1 MNKVLVSLLLTLGLT
16 GVAQAA
22 GDAEAGQGKVA
33 VCGACHGA
41 DGNSPAPNFPKLAG
55 QGERYLLKQLHD
67 IKSGARPVVEMTGM
81 LDNLSEQ
88 DMADI
93 AAYFSSQK
101 MSVGAADPKLVERG
115 EALFRG
121 GKLEEGMPSCIGCH
135 SPNGAGL
142 AAAGFPHLGGQHAQY
157 VAKQLTDFREG
168 NRTNDGDAMIM
179 RAIAAKPDIL
189 LMDEPFSALDPLA
202 RASLQE
208 TVSLIHKKLGTTIVF
223 VTHDMNEAAKLACR
237 IGVMHQGRLVQ
248 VDTPQDIQNH
258 PADDYV
264 RSLFGAAQPENTI
277 SADKVINL
285 YRRLDAD
292 GKARVR
298 EYWAQN
304 RMDV

>member
-33 VCGACHGA
+33 VCGACHGV

-67 IKSGARPVVEMTGM
+67 IKSGVRPVVEMTGM
-81 LDNLSEQ
+81 LDNLSDQ

-93 AAYFSSQK
+93 AAYFASQK

-121 GKLEEGMPSCIGCH
+121 GKLEEGMPACTGCH
-135 SPNGAGL
+135 SPDGAGL
-142 AAAGFPHLGGQHAQY
+142 AAAGFPKLGGQHAQY

-179 RAIAAKPDIL
+179 RSIAAKLSNKDI
-189 LMDEPFSALDPLA
+189 EA
-202 RASLQE
+202 
-208 TVSLIHKKLGTTIVF
+208 VSSFI
-223 VTHDMNEAAKLACR
+223 
-237 IGVMHQGRLVQ
+237 QGL
-248 VDTPQDIQNH
+248 H
-258 PADDYV
+258 
-264 RSLFGAAQPENTI
+264 
-277 SADKVINL
+277 
-285 YRRLDAD
+285 
-292 GKARVR
+292 
-298 EYWAQN
+298 
-304 RMDV
+304 